1 MILAFLAVPVFIV
14 ATIVN
19 GLAAWKNG
27 PHRRGGQHFGPMMIF
42 ILIAAISLWNAIGYS
57 LLVLNFFPDLSPPLS
72 VALLRPSNLF
82 TGFVF
87 TVIPSY
93 LFTVS
98 EESVK
103 SERIEEALTKSRE
116 CQEKLKYVENRL
128 LNQEQA
134 VEIYEFSY
142 KTMKS
147 KYDDLLK
154 EYNAL
159 KNQE

>member
-1 MILAFLAVPVFIV
+1 MILALLAVPVFVV

-19 GLAAWKNG
+19 GVAAWRNG
-27 PHRRGGQHFGPMMIF
+27 RRHFGPMMIF
-42 ILIAAISLWNAIGYS
+42 TLIAAISLWNAIGYG
-57 LLVLNFFPDLSPPLS
+57 LLVFNFFPDLSPPLS
-72 VALLRPSNLF
+72 VTLLRPSNLF

-116 CQEKLKYVENRL
+116 CQEKLSYVQNRL

-134 VEIYEFSY
+134 VEIYETSY
-142 KTMKS
+142 RVMKE
-147 KYDDLLK
+147 KYEKALEEL
-154 EYNAL
+154 NAL
-159 KNQE
+159 KPE

>member
-1 MILAFLAVPVFIV
+1 MILAFLAVPLFIV

-27 PHRRGGQHFGPMMIF
+27 RQRFGPMMIF
-42 ILIAAISLWNAIGYS
+42 ILIAAISLWNAIGYG
-57 LLVLNFFPDLSPPLS
+57 LLALNFYPNLSPPLS
-72 VALLRPSNLF
+72 VTLLRPSNLF

-98 EESVK
+98 EENVK
-103 SERIEEALTKSRE
+103 SERIEEALTKSKE

-134 VEIYEFSY
+134 VEIYETAY

-147 KYDDLLK
+147 KHDDLLN

-159 KNQE
+159 KKQE